1 MSEAI
6 RTSIVET
13 LGDRISPADIDA
25 LTRTVATLLTQE
37 RRRCA
42 NVCRERA
49 ALWRNTL
56 ASQTQEA
63 RARANEAQ
71 YLADLLEG

>member
-1 MSEAI
+1 MDARI
-6 RTSIVET
+6 RDTIIDT
-13 LGDRISPADIDA
+13 LGDRISPTDIDA
-25 LTRTVATLLTQE
+25 LTRTVASLITQE

-42 NVCRERA
+42 NLCRERA
-49 ALWRNTL
+49 MLWRNTL

-71 YLADLLEG
+71 YLADLLET

>member
-1 MSEAI
+1 MNDEI
-6 RTSIVET
+6 RTAIVDT
-13 LGDRISPADIDA
+13 IGDRIAPADIDA
-25 LTRTVATLLTQE
+25 LTRAVATLLTQE

-49 ALWRNTL
+49 TLWRNTL

-71 YLADLLEG
+71 VLADLLEG